1 MQQMKNTFAIILIAV
16 SLSACEK
23 TVYLDLNQN
32 EPKVIIEGQV
42 TNHSRYQYVKITRS
56 VGFYETGES
65 PRVNDAIV
73 VVTDDAGNEF
83 EFVHN
88 PNEDADSAGFYLPLT
103 PFAGEIGRTYKL
115 SATVDGQLYEAE
127 DKLFPVTSID
137 SMSYRINDDEMEDP
151 KDDGKFYEVLIYAL
165 EPQGTTDYYLF
176 KFYRNDSLMFY
187 NDTDIYYADD
197 EVLGEQID
205 GVPSPI
211 YYSPGDVARVEAYSL
226 SRNGFVFYNDLQTLL
241 TSDGGLFSQPPSNSR
256 TNLSGGAL
264 GYFQASAINMM
275 EIIIKE

>member
-16 SLSACEK
+16 TLSACEK
-23 TVYLDLNQN
+23 TVYLDLHQN
-32 EPKVIIEGQV
+32 DSKVIIEGQV
-42 TNHSRYQYVKITRS
+42 TNHTRYQYVKITRS

-65 PRVNDAIV
+65 PRVKDAV
-73 VVTDDAGNEF
+73 VIVTDDAGNEF

-88 PNEDADSAGFYLPLT
+88 PGEDADSAGFYLPLT

-115 SATVDGQLYEAE
+115 SATVDGELYEAE
-127 DKLFPVTSID
+127 DKLFPVTTID
-137 SMSYRINDDEMEDP
+137 SIAYRINEDEMEDP

-176 KFYRNDSLMFY
+176 KFYRNDSLMVY

-211 YYSPGDVARVEAYSL
+211 YYSPGDKARVEAYSL
-226 SRNGFVFYNDLQTLL
+226 SRNGYVFYNDLQILL

-256 TNLSGGAL
+256 TNLSNGAL

-275 EIIIKE
+275 ETIIKE